1 MKKLLFLFVVPFL
14 FVSCGEDA
22 AKGDGEVVELKTEKD
37 RLSYVLGAMNAKTI
51 VGTPD
56 PNIARLDMELVAKGF
71 SENLSESNPDG
82 CEESLKKLFGPNF
95 QDFNEAYA
103 KEGAECLGRLTGYT
117 FYRDLVKMNGKS
129 YIDMKMAVIGF
140 RHGLLKKDTLI
151 SDKEKQE
158 IVQKFIGDLTKESGD
173 KMIASAKKIK
183 GAMVYDN
190 DIVIEAIN
198 EGKGGSPSAT
208 DDVKIE
214 YILLNAMGDTMQSS
228 YAMKKMTGTTESV
241 ALQLKGGVI
250 PGWTFALPK
259 MKKGGKYKLYVPWE
273 LAYGAEGMYNPQSQ
287 RMDIQPYESL
297 LFIIDLIDYAPN
309 GVFVKSQPAAMPKGQ
324 GF

>member
-1 MKKLLFLFVVPFL
+1 MKKLLFLFFIPLL
-14 FVSCGEDA
+14 FVSCGDDA
-22 AKGDGEVVELKTEKD
+22 AKEDGEVVELKTEKD

-82 CEESLKKLFGPNF
+82 CDVTLKKLFGPNF

-117 FYRDLVKMNGKS
+117 FYRDLVKMNGKDH
-129 YIDMKMAVIGF
+129 IDMKMAVIGF

-151 SDKEKQE
+151 SDREKQE
-158 IVQKFIGDLTKESGD
+158 IVQKFIGDLTKESGE
-173 KMIASAKKIK
+173 KVIAEAKKHP
-183 GAMVYDN
+183 GAQVFGN
-190 DIVIEAIN
+190 DIVIEVIKD
-198 EGKGGSPSAT
+198 GKGGSPSST

-214 YILLNAMGDTMQSS
+214 YILMNAMGDTMQSS
-228 YAMKKMTGTTESV
+228 YEMKKMTGSTESV

-259 MKKGGKYKLYVPWE
+259 MKKGGKYKLYVPWK
-273 LAYGAEGMYNPQSQ
+273 LAYGAEGMYNPQTQ
-287 RMDIQPYESL
+287 RMDIQPYETL
-297 LFIIDLIDYAPN
+297 VFIIDLVDYAPN
-309 GVFVKSQPAAMPKGQ
+309 GVFVKPQAVMPQGQ